1 MGNVASFRTG
11 HVLNVAP
18 LELAGG
24 PVQAERLRYVDADWL
39 RELRLQAR
47 ETHVLRRDVETD
59 TVVCVPLK
67 QEFASLGGATEIID
81 LREDLYLA
89 ASLVRNGLFAYL
101 SSIKRTVL
109 HLRPITF
116 LASGDSDDYFASALP
131 AGMNNSGQLRVSPV
145 FELDVRVISPED
157 QPAYVAIIFDGFV
170 SRRILA
176 SCAELIQSGVDVR
189 GTYVKRIAET
199 NDQRLAPKLETV
211 GQVASVDGDRLSLV
225 DHREDTPAILA
236 SEAYPQARGE
246 FFDRCVRALFPRHA
260 TTMLASIEQARA
272 NFRQGGQLLERLSA
286 VREHIRKQSLPLP
299 QDVTCTLGYFLAT
312 AAKDDPHAFP
322 KVHRARSPVYLF
334 DSAST
339 SKACEWPV
347 DAGITRYG
355 PYSSR
360 GFTPNRPRVC
370 VLCQKGKK
378 GQVEQFLVKFK
389 EGVVAGG
396 DGIQPFEQGF
406 LDKYHLGGIDFEFFV
421 TENNSAAAYRKA
433 ARSAIASVGP
443 GGPKWDI
450 CFVQIEERFKDLPNT
465 ENPYLI
471 CKAELLTHQKP
482 VQAFTAETM
491 ELSPYS
497 IQYALNNL
505 ALACYAKMNGTPWL
519 LKSDQPLLQEMVVG
533 LGSARIGDSRLGS
546 GQRVVGITTVF
557 TGDGNYCLSNL
568 SRAASFETYQEELLD
583 TLRLAVRQVRTDTG
597 WQRARPVR
605 LVFHA
610 FKPFRDAEITAVK
623 QVIED
628 LGEFNAEFA
637 FVHVVDDHPYRLF
650 DLEQQGKPDKK
661 TRSTKGVL
669 GPSRGIFMLLSE
681 REVLL
686 TLTGFKEVKRPE
698 DGVPRPVLL
707 RIHRDSTFTD
717 PVYLARQVYA
727 FAGHSWQ
734 GFFPCDMPVTIEYSA
749 MIARLLGNLAT
760 LPEWN
765 SSALLG
771 NIGWT
776 RWFL

>member
-1 MGNVASFRTG
+1 MSNAVPFQTG

-18 LELAGG
+18 MELAGG
-24 PVQAERLRYVDADWL
+24 PVQAERLRFIDADWL
-39 RELRLQAR
+39 RELHIHTR
-47 ETHVLRRDVETD
+47 ETHVVRREGE

-67 QEFASLGGATEIID
+67 SDATSLGGATEIID
-81 LREDLYLA
+81 LNENLYLS
-89 ASLVRNGLFAYL
+89 ASLVRNALLAYL
-101 SSIKRTVL
+101 NRIKRTVL
-109 HLRPITF
+109 HLRPVTF
-116 LASGDSDDYFASALP
+116 LASGDNDDYLAAALP
-131 AGMNNSGQLRVSPV
+131 QGVTNQGQLRVSPV
-145 FELDVRVISPED
+145 FELDVRVIAPED

-176 SCAELIQSGVDVR
+176 SCADLIRGGVDVR
-189 GTYVKRIAET
+189 GVYVKRIAET
-199 NDQRLAPKLETV
+199 SDQRLAPKLETV
-211 GQVASVDGDRLSLV
+211 GQVASVDGDTLALA
-225 DHREDTPAILA
+225 DHRESTPTILA
-236 SEAYPQARGE
+236 NEAYPQARGD
-246 FFDRCVRALFPRHA
+246 FFAHCVEVLFPRHA
-260 TTMLASIEQARA
+260 STILASIEQAMA
-272 NFRQGGQLLERLSA
+272 NFRQGGQLLDRLSS
-286 VREHIRKQSLPLP
+286 VREHIGKQKLPLP
-299 QDVTCTLGYFLAT
+299 QGVTCTVDYFLASV
-312 AAKDDPHAFP
+312 AKDDPHPFP
-322 KVHRARSPVYLF
+322 KIHRAKSAVYLF
-334 DSAST
+334 DPATT

-360 GFTPNRPRVC
+360 SFTPNRPRVC
-370 VLCQKGKK
+370 VLCQKAKK

-389 EGVVAGG
+389 DGVAAGG
-396 DGIQPFEQGF
+396 DGIQPFENGF

-433 ARSAIASVGP
+433 ARNAIMSIGP
-443 GGPKWDI
+443 AGQKWDL
-450 CFVQIEERFKDLPNT
+450 CFVQIEERFRNLPNA
-465 ENPYLI
+465 ENPYLV
-471 CKAELLTHQKP
+471 CKSELLTHQIP
-482 VQAFTAETM
+482 VQAFTGETM
-491 ELSPYS
+491 ELSTYS
-497 IQYALNNL
+497 LQFALNNF

-519 LKSDQPLLQEMVVG
+519 LKSDQPLLQEMVIG

-568 SRAASFETYQEELLD
+568 SRAASFETYREELLD
-583 TLRLAVRQVRTDTG
+583 TLRLAVRQVRTDTN
-597 WQRARPVR
+597 WQSARPVR

-623 QVIED
+623 QVMAD

-637 FVHVVDDHPYRLF
+637 FVHVVEDHPYRIF
-650 DLEQQGKPDKK
+650 DLDQGGKPDKR

-669 GPSRGIFMLLSE
+669 GPNRGLFMLLSE

-707 RIHRDSTFTD
+707 RIHEDSTFTD

-760 LPEWN
+760 LPGWN
-765 SSALLG
+765 PSALIG

>member
-18 LELAGG
+18 LDLAGG

-39 RELRLQAR
+39 RGLRDRTR
-47 ETHVLRRDVETD
+47 ETHVVRRELQTD
-59 TVVCVPLK
+59 SVICVPMNS
-67 QEFASLGGATEIID
+67 EASSLGGATVFIVLKD
-81 LREDLYLA
+81 DLYLA
-89 ASLVRNGLFAYL
+89 ASLVRNALLVYL
-101 SSIKRTVL
+101 NSIERTVL
-109 HLRPITF
+109 HFRPVTF
-116 LASGDSDDYFASALP
+116 LASGESDDYLAAALP
-131 AGMNNSGQLRVSPV
+131 QGVGNTGQLRVSPV

-170 SRRILA
+170 SRRIL
-176 SCAELIQSGVDVR
+176 SNCADLIRAGVDVR

-199 NDQRLAPKLETV
+199 NDHRLAPKLETV
-211 GQVASVDGDRLSLV
+211 GQVASTDGDTLTLV
-225 DHREDTPAILA
+225 DHREDTPTIQA

-260 TTMLASIEQARA
+260 TAMLTSIEQARA
-272 NFRQGGQLLERLSA
+272 NFRQGGQLLDRLSS
-286 VREHIRKQSLPLP
+286 IRGYLAKQKLPLP
-299 QDVTCTLGYFLAT
+299 QSVTCTLDYFLAS
-312 AAKDDPHAFP
+312 AATEDPHPFP
-322 KVHRARSPVYLF
+322 KIHRARSPVYLF
-334 DSAST
+334 DSATT

-347 DAGITRYG
+347 DAGITKYG

-370 VLCQKGKK
+370 VLCQKAKK

-389 EGVVAGG
+389 EGIAVGG

-433 ARSAIASVGP
+433 ARNAIASVGP
-443 GGPKWDI
+443 GGQKWDI
-450 CFVQIEERFKDLPNT
+450 CFVQIEERFRDLPNAD
-465 ENPYLI
+465 NPYLV
-471 CKAELLTHQKP
+471 CKSELLTHQTP
-482 VQAFTAETM
+482 VQAFTVETM
-491 ELSPYS
+491 ELSTYS
-497 IQYALNNL
+497 LQYALNNFS
-505 ALACYAKMNGTPWL
+505 LACYAKMNGTPWL

-533 LGSARIGDSRLGS
+533 LGSARIGDSRLGP

-568 SRAASFETYQEELLD
+568 SRAASFETYREELLE

-597 WQRARPVR
+597 WQSARPVR
-605 LVFHA
+605 LVVHA
-610 FKPFRDAEITAVK
+610 FKPFRDAEISAVK
-623 QVIED
+623 QVMED

-637 FVHVVDDHPYRLF
+637 FVHVVEDHPYRLF
-650 DLEQQGKPDKK
+650 DLDQRGKPDKR
-661 TRSTKGVL
+661 TQSTKGVL
-669 GPSRGIFMLLSE
+669 GPNRGLFMLLSE

-686 TLTGFKEVKRPE
+686 SLTGFKEVKRPE
-698 DGVPRPVLL
+698 DGVPRPILL
-707 RIHRDSTFTD
+707 RIHEDSSFTD
-717 PVYLARQVYA
+717 PVYLARQVYS

-749 MIARLLGNLAT
+749 MIAKLLGNLAT
-760 LPEWN
+760 LPGWN

>member
-1 MGNVASFRTG
+1 MSNAVSFQTG

-24 PVQAERLRYVDADWL
+24 PVQAERLRYVDANWL
-39 RELRLQAR
+39 RELRNRTR
-47 ETHVLRRDVETD
+47 ETHVVRRELRTD

-67 QEFASLGGATEIID
+67 CEAASLGGSTEIID
-81 LREDLYLA
+81 LKKDLYLA
-89 ASLVRNGLFAYL
+89 ASLIRNALLAYL
-101 SSIKRTVL
+101 NSIKRTVL
-109 HLRPITF
+109 HLRPVTF
-116 LASGDSDDYFASALP
+116 LANGESDDYFAAALP
-131 AGMNNSGQLRVSPV
+131 QGVKNHGQLRVSPV

-176 SCAELIQSGVDVR
+176 NCTDLIRDGVEVR
-189 GTYVKRIAET
+189 GVYVKRIAET
-199 NDQRLAPKLETV
+199 NDLRLAPKLETV
-211 GQVASVDGDRLSLV
+211 GQVASINGDTLTLT
-225 DHREDTPAILA
+225 DHREDTPTILA

-246 FFDRCVRALFPRHA
+246 FFDRCVRAIFPRHA
-260 TTMLASIEQARA
+260 SMMLTCIEQARA
-272 NFRQGGQLLERLSA
+272 NFRQGGQLLDRLSS
-286 VREHIRKQSLPLP
+286 IRSHLGKQRLPLP
-299 QDVTCTLGYFLAT
+299 QGVTLKLDFFLAS
-312 AAKDDPHAFP
+312 AAKNDLHPFP
-322 KVHRARSPVYLF
+322 KVYRARSPVYLF
-334 DSAST
+334 DSATS

-370 VLCQKGKK
+370 VLCQKAKK

-389 EGVVAGG
+389 EGVVTGG

-406 LDKYHLGGIDFEFFV
+406 LDKYHLSGIDFEFFV
-421 TENNSAAAYRKA
+421 TETNTGSAYRKA

-443 GGPKWDI
+443 GGHKWDI
-450 CFVQIEERFKDLPNT
+450 CFVQIEERFKDLPNA

-471 CKAELLTHQKP
+471 CKSELLTHQMP
-482 VQAFTAETM
+482 VQAFTVETM
-491 ELSPYS
+491 ELSAYS
-497 IQYALNNL
+497 IQYALNNFS
-505 ALACYAKMNGTPWL
+505 LACYAKMNGTPWL

-568 SRAASFETYQEELLD
+568 SRAASFETYQDELLE
-583 TLRLAVRQVRTDTG
+583 TLRLAVRQVRADTG
-597 WQRARPVR
+597 WQCARPVR

-610 FKPFRDAEITAVK
+610 FKPFRDAEITAVM
-623 QVIED
+623 QVMED

-637 FVHVVDDHPYRLF
+637 FVHVIEDHPYRLF
-650 DLEQQGKPDKK
+650 DLDQQGKPDKR
-661 TRSTKGVL
+661 TRSTKGVY
-669 GPSRGIFMLLSE
+669 GPNRGLFMLLSE

-698 DGVPRPVLL
+698 DGVPRPILL
-707 RIHRDSTFTD
+707 RIHENSTFTD
-717 PVYLARQVYA
+717 PVYLARQICT

-749 MIARLLGNLAT
+749 MIAKLLGNLAT
-760 LPEWN
+760 LPGWN
-765 SSALLG
+765 PSSLLG